1 MRLSKFKI
9 EFLSDKILK
18 LIQEHPQ
25 IHINSNSDLITRAAD
40 DALYENMKAEEDID
54 REVDGL
60 LEQNL
65 NEIRAEEM
73 DVGALRNKIKRE
85 LARKKK
91 FVL

>member
-9 EFLSDKILK
+9 EYLSDKILK

-25 IHINSNSDLITRAAD
+25 IHITSNTDLVTRAVD
-40 DALYENMKAEEDID
+40 DALYENMKAEDEID
-54 REVDGL
+54 QEVDAL

-85 LARKKK
+85 LARKRK

>member
-1 MRLSKFKI
+1 LRLSKFKI
-9 EFLSDKILK
+9 EYLSDKILK

-25 IHINSNSDLITRAAD
+25 IHITANADLITRAAD
-40 DALYENMKAEEDID
+40 DALFENMKAEEDID

-60 LEQNL
+60 LEQYL

-85 LARKKK
+85 LARKNK